1 MRRREFIAGLGS
13 AATWPLAAHAQQ
25 RAAPVVGFLT
35 GATETDEGPSAL
47 IAAARQG
54 LGETGFVAGRN
65 VQILYRWA
73 EKQFDRLPALAEDL
87 VRRRVDAIFAADT
100 TAAVAAKSATS
111 TIPIVF
117 FTGADPVALG
127 LVASLNRPGGNL
139 TGVGFLEVQII
150 AKRLELLHEIVP
162 AVTRIGFLVNPTSP
176 RIGALTKEVETG
188 AGTLGVQL
196 VILNASS
203 ASEIDAS
210 FAEFAGKRTGALLID
225 DETLFLA
232 QRDQLISLAAR
243 YSVPAIYGYREFA
256 VAGGLMSYG
265 PSIGDAFRLAG
276 NYVGRILKGEKPAD
290 LPVQQPAR
298 FEMVLNLKT
307 SKALGIEV
315 PTITLLRATEVI
327 Q

>member
-1 MRRREFIAGLGS
+1 
-13 AATWPLAAHAQQ
+13 
-25 RAAPVVGFLT
+25 
-35 GATETDEGPSAL
+35 
-47 IAAARQG
+47 
-54 LGETGFVAGRN
+54 
-65 VQILYRWA
+65 
-73 EKQFDRLPALAEDL
+73 
-87 VRRRVDAIFAADT
+87 
-100 TAAVAAKSATS
+100 
-111 TIPIVF
+111 
-117 FTGADPVALG
+117 
-127 LVASLNRPGGNL
+127 
-139 TGVGFLEVQII
+139 
-150 AKRLELLHEIVP
+150 
-162 AVTRIGFLVNPTSP
+162 
-176 RIGALTKEVETG
+176 VETA

-203 ASEIDAS
+203 ASEIDAG

-256 VAGGLMSYG
+256 AAGGLMSYG